1 MRAMGGAN
9 RGATRHVLSR
19 ALLNLPNNSRALS
32 FLKQQ
37 EDYG

>member
-1 MRAMGGAN
+1 MGGAN